1 MNAKK
6 LLLAACLLAG
16 ASAFAQGT
24 TGKGKPTETGATPRA
39 AAAAQG
45 PKADTGKGHVPTI
58 PENAATNPNAPPA
71 HVLER
76 LRASGRS
83 LTAIGVHEQ
92 LADDPPISGR

>member
-1 MNAKK
+1 MHTKK
-6 LLLAACLLAG
+6 LLLATCLLAG

-24 TGKGKPTETGATPRA
+24 PGKGKPAETGATARA
-39 AAAAQG
+39 ANAQG
-45 PKADTGKGHVPTI
+45 PRADTGKGHVPAI

>member
-6 LLLAACLLAG
+6 LLLATCLLAG
-16 ASAFAQGT
+16 ASVFAQGT
-24 TGKGKPTETGATPRA
+24 PGKGKPPETGAAARA
-39 AAAAQG
+39 ANAQG
-45 PKADTGKGHVPTI
+45 PKPDTGKGHVPVI